1 MNENNLNEIKSLL
14 EEVKS
19 LLLASQRDF
28 PKYVNSVDKDAN
40 SIKNSADYLKN
51 SMNTFNNHMENRSID
66 KEELINICISV
77 LNNTCNDNYYSDIT
91 VPDYLIENLR
101 NRGLSEN
108 ILSSF
113 KKENNEKDNN
123 KTLLY
128 RFTRNNN
135 KKIRE

>member
-1 MNENNLNEIKSLL
+1 MNEENLNEIKNLL

-135 KKIRE
+135 KK

>member
-1 MNENNLNEIKSLL
+1 MNENNLNEIKNLL